1 MGLFAFIKNL
11 FVKTEEIEI
20 SVEKFVN
27 EVEVIAPEAK
37 KVTDK
42 VKTGIAKAKK
52 VTKKGQE
59 IVAQNETAINVVE
72 SVAKSVK
79 AKKTATKK

>member
-11 FVKTEEIEI
+11 FVKAEQIES

-27 EVEVIAPEAK
+27 EVEVTAPEAK

-52 VTKKGQE
+52 VTKQGQE
-59 IVAQNETAINVVE
+59 IATQNETAINVVE

-79 AKKTATKK
+79 AKKPATKK

>member
-1 MGLFAFIKNL
+1 MGLFTFIKNL
-11 FVKTEEIEI
+11 FSKTEEIEI

-27 EVEVIAPEAK
+27 EVEVTAPETK
-37 KVTDK
+37 KVAEK
-42 VKTGIAKAKK
+42 IKTGIAKAKK
-52 VTKKGQE
+52 VTKQGQE
-59 IVAQNETAINVVE
+59 IVAQNETTINVVE

>member
-52 VTKKGQE
+52 VTKQGQE
-59 IVAQNETAINVVE
+59 IATQNETAINVVE